1 MFNQNKILKISS
13 KANYWLV
20 RAGNK
25 AEFYD
30 DFQYNN
36 FIAVG
41 NNEILLSDLQE
52 IDSYSRISDD
62 ILEQQYKSIFFESFF
77 SEYNKDESNK
87 NKDKATRQADLTS
100 LRRSSGIAAS
110 KVFNFVEKMSIG
122 DFIMLPNQG
131 STKFLL
137 GFILSDAFDDEINHV
152 KQEIILDDMSDT
164 GYSISNFE
172 KKRRVFW
179 IKEFNNKDLPDKLS
193 WIRQTRQTIY
203 DLTSYAEQINPLISA
218 NYIYKG
224 DFYSRIG
231 ITTVKPV
238 SSLDLFQFQKLIID
252 IAGDKSNKIHQ
263 KISIQSPGFSLL
275 HTALE
280 NWESIGIILASL
292 FGHVTFKKGGWSCE
306 IKGVIPYFFSKTE
319 KYLQQEKLRK
329 EKLENDLKEVE
340 VQKEKIE
347 LKTLELNYKVE
358 SENISKKLKL
368 TNSEV
373 GNEVPIEMQM
383 DNLSE
388 PEVLFE
394 KEETPKRE

>member
-131 STKFLL
+131 STKFL
-137 GFILSDAFDDEINHV
+137 
-152 KQEIILDDMSDT
+152 
-164 GYSISNFE
+164 
-172 KKRRVFW
+172 
-179 IKEFNNKDLPDKLS
+179 P
-193 WIRQTRQTIY
+193 
-203 DLTSYAEQINPLISA
+203 
-218 NYIYKG
+218 
-224 DFYSRIG
+224 
-231 ITTVKPV
+231 
-238 SSLDLFQFQKLIID
+238 
-252 IAGDKSNKIHQ
+252 
-263 KISIQSPGFSLL
+263 
-275 HTALE
+275 
-280 NWESIGIILASL
+280 
-292 FGHVTFKKGGWSCE
+292 
-306 IKGVIPYFFSKTE
+306 
-319 KYLQQEKLRK
+319 
-329 EKLENDLKEVE
+329 
-340 VQKEKIE
+340 
-347 LKTLELNYKVE
+347 
-358 SENISKKLKL
+358 
-368 TNSEV
+368 
-373 GNEVPIEMQM
+373 
-383 DNLSE
+383 
-388 PEVLFE
+388 
-394 KEETPKRE
+394 